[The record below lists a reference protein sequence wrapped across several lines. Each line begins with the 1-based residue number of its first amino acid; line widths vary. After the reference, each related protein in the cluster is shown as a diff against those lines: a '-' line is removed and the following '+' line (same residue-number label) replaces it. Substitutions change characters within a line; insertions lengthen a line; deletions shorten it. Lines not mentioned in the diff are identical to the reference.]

1 MNMRAAKT
9 DGFSLIETLVAMTV
23 LAVSSSV
30 ILSAT
35 EAHTRAVTAVT
46 DRTIARWVAQNAM
59 VQLEAGREMS
69 GTVRMGGTEWE
80 VRVDQSATPDP
91 DLERVDILVATTVTR
106 DVVLARLTGFIDT
119 ASGAVE

>member
-1 MNMRAAKT
+1 MNMRAPKT

-35 EAHTRAVTAVT
+35 EAHTHTVTAVT

-59 VQLEAGREMS
+59 VQLEARREMS
-69 GTVRMGGTEWE
+69 GTVQMGGTEWE

-91 DLERVDILVATTVTR
+91 DLERVDILVATTVAR